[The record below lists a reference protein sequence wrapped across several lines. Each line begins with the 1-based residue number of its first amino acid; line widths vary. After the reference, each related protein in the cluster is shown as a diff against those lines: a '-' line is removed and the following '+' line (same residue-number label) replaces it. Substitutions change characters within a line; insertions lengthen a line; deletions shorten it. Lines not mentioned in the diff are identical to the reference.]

1 MSSSLLTVSNEIFY
15 ILMNPCISGSFPV
28 VLDLRLSPQ
37 TICSN
42 RRRVAINIGLK
53 RAVFFAVVQPQSIP
67 AGGICRIDTLQLVAE
82 IKLVNMVILSHAGS
96 ICRVVSCPQ
105 EPNKRNDFLKVWS
118 TQLNS
123 LQRQAEHGDS
133 GKRGSVC
140 WLIISFL
147 PSIDSSLWLSV
158 VNLNWSAASFLTFIS
173 QTDERFSRKSPNY
186 LALQKCNKSL
196 KIQFWFCASVVGLP
210 VLSLGI
216 LFFSRQASTNAVGS
230 FHPPEQ
236 PSEKCLNNSN
246 LSNVYFEMHPPS
258 LPSSA
263 LQFLFIRRFIR
274 AAPDTLTTCTAD
286 SK

>member
-1 MSSSLLTVSNEIFY
+1 MALWLYEHALKLYHSLYLCWLQLDFICAKATRAAPCLQSPMKYLTISW
-15 ILMNPCISGSFPV
+15 ILASRGHSR
-28 VLDLRLSPQ
+28 LRL
-37 TICSN
+37 CSN

-53 RAVFFAVVQPQSIP
+53 RAVFFAVVQSQSIP

-186 LALQKCNKSL
+186 LACKS
-196 KIQFWFCASVVGLP
+196 A
-210 VLSLGI
+210 
-216 LFFSRQASTNAVGS
+216 TN
-230 FHPPEQ
+230 P
-236 PSEKCLNNSN
+236 
-246 LSNVYFEMHPPS
+246 
-258 LPSSA
+258 
-263 LQFLFIRRFIR
+263 
-274 AAPDTLTTCTAD
+274 
-286 SK
+286 